1 MKCRVIKGF
10 IDKMTDTPYDAGKI
24 YECDNKRF
32 AEIQSKGNYLV
43 VLDEKAAV
51 KPNNKPEK
59 TLKK

>member
-10 IDKMTDTPYDAGKI
+10 IDKMTDTPYDAGKT

-59 TLKK
+59 ALKK

>member
-1 MKCRVIKGF
+1 MKCKVIKGF

-59 TLKK
+59 ALET

>member
-10 IDKMTDTPYDAGKI
+10 IDKETGIPYDTGGTF
-24 YECDNKRF
+24 ECDKKRF
-32 AEIQSKGNYLV
+32 NEIQSKGNYLV

-59 TLKK
+59 ATK